1 MFILE
6 ISPTSTSGVDVRIV
20 GKNDELA
27 DLQAERDTI
36 LTDGTEGGEDTVP
49 PTPPQI
55 VVGGTGESEEVETG
69 TPARRTPDTSRI
81 DARIAAVEGEV
92 TRLECVKADMRL
104 NRAGD
109 GERRQAIEGD
119 IIT

>member
-20 GKNDELA
+20 QKNDELA

-36 LTDGTEGGEDTVP
+36 LTDGTEGGQDTGT
-49 PTPPQI
+49 PTQI

-69 TPARRTPDTSRI
+69 TSARRTPDTSRI
-81 DARIAAVEGEV
+81 DARIAATEAGI
-92 TRLECVKADMRL
+92 TRLEGERADIRL
-104 NRAGD
+104 NQAGA